1 MLEQDPAKINVQL
14 IHFEKYAPFCMPGAE
29 GTFGNVFVV
38 TWLRT
43 GGRTPFGWGGV
54 VIVHQGWRRALGVCE
69 MGVVSLRFSCD
80 VCLQG
85 SGRGVAFPL
94 VPPSSTSDEAMKP
107 VVSSRPRR
115 SCRVVSCL
123 PLLSP
128 SPPPRQHQHY
138 THTAPSDLNVLRV
151 QHIPFIYPY
160 SNPTSLISDVVG
172 RVS

>member
-1 MLEQDPAKINVQL
+1 MA
-14 IHFEKYAPFCMPGAE
+14 
-29 GTFGNVFVV
+29 
-38 TWLRT
+38 
-43 GGRTPFGWGGV
+43 GRPSDGGGV

-115 SCRVVSCL
+115 SCRVVSASAVSISPPPPAPPTPALHPHSTKRPERLACSTYTLHL
-123 PLLSP
+123 PLLEPYLSYLGR
-128 SPPPRQHQHY
+128 SRSCVLVNGNVWNACMN
-138 THTAPSDLNVLRV
+138 TLNRDDL
-151 QHIPFIYPY
+151 
-160 SNPTSLISDVVG
+160 
-172 RVS
+172 